1 MKLPLRARSAIA
13 DTINDAILPR
23 ATSITLDSSS
33 SEDSFDKNFNDAK
46 NTVENGQKAVSAGI
60 IAAIV
65 IAVLVFVG
73 VCVAAFI
80 ILRRRSQ
87 RRKTIQQ
94 NQQTIQQSAS
104 NGQQG
109 TPQNFQYGAGYNGG
123 QWQGDQAQHNGYSQ
137 IDGSSVSEVR
147 GTQPN
152 AWPAQLDNT
161 ERKPEMPTQQ
171 YHRVGGNISPQDPK
185 PQELQA

>member
-1 MKLPLRARSAIA
+1 MKLSLRARSAIA
-13 DTINDAILPR
+13 DTVNDAILPR
-23 ATSITLDSSS
+23 ATTINLDSSS
-33 SEDSFDKNFNDAK
+33 SQDSFDKNFNDAK

-65 IAVLVFVG
+65 IV
-73 VCVAAFI
+73 
-80 ILRRRSQ
+80 
-87 RRKTIQQ
+87 
-94 NQQTIQQSAS
+94 SAS
-104 NGQQG
+104 NGTQG
-109 TPQNFQYGAGYNGG
+109 SPQNFQYGAGYNGG
-123 QWQGDQAQHNGYSQ
+123 QWQGDQTQQNGYSQ

-147 GTQPN
+147 GTQPS

-171 YHRVGGNISPQDPK
+171 YHKVGGNISPQDPK